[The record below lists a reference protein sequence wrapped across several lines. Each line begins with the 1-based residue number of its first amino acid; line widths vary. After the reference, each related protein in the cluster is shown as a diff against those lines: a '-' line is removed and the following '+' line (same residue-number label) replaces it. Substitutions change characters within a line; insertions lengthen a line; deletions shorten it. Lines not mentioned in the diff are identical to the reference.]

1 MQLPLGKKKKSKLPY
16 FAKKKKKMLT
26 TSVTLGRF
34 SSLREIIPNFFPY
47 NKISFIDKN
56 KKFPNSLIYI

>member
-1 MQLPLGKKKKSKLPY
+1 MQLPLGKKKIKASL
-16 FAKKKKKMLT
+16 FCKKKKMLT

-34 SSLREIIPNFFPY
+34 SSLRGITPNFFPF

-56 KKFPNSLIYI
+56 KKFLNSLIYI